1 MKTSIY
7 NKKILLSVLYL
18 TTTTGAMAG
27 SLDPW
32 NDDQIPGQPLKTIE
46 SVISDSGPLNADQT
60 YGQPL
65 ETIESVISAL
75 NGGAIVNAA
84 IDLSKCNRQDGEAT
98 LNLKGGLIV
107 SPYQIKEDGTLL
119 FVGSVY
125 TVTKMFSGEPD
136 PMVQFL
142 RYSVN
147 PKGAITVNSYIY
159 TIPDY
164 TLNSQIDFDCSI
176 NNGVSF
182 NAAY

>member
-1 MKTSIY
+1 MKALRY
-7 NKKILLSVLYL
+7 NKKVVLAVLYSTA
-18 TTTTGAMAG
+18 TTVAMAD
-27 SLDPW
+27 STDPW
-32 NDDQIPGQPLKTIE
+32 NDVQ
-46 SVISDSGPLNADQT
+46 A

-65 ETIESVISAL
+65 ETLESVTSAL

-84 IDLSKCNRQDGEAT
+84 VDLSKCTRQDGQAT
-98 LNLKGGLIV
+98 LKLKGGLKV

-119 FVGSVY
+119 FVSSVY
-125 TVTKMFSGEPD
+125 TATKMFSGKPD
-136 PMVQFL
+136 PMVQFM

-147 PKGAITVNSYIY
+147 PKGAITINSYIY

-164 TLNSQIDFDCSI
+164 TLSSQIDFDCSI